1 MSEQTTGRRFLL
13 LIVAILIVI
22 IAGDTVGVLRMTNNH
37 DFAVYYRAAER
48 LRSGQ
53 DIYAELGAF
62 RTFIESG
69 QSTKDEDTPWPF
81 STPPFHAL
89 LTVPL
94 TLLPYSW
101 AAMIWTGLCLAA
113 MAVACWL
120 LLRSQHWL
128 TLSGL
133 AVTLLLL
140 DQFQPAVVAVRLGQI
155 DMVIFLL
162 LVLAFIW
169 LKAGAETKAGLA
181 LGMAIG
187 IKVFAGFLVLYLLW
201 KRRRQ
206 AALVALTSGVVFL
219 IGSFVMVGSQALKRY
234 LEFSSL
240 YTWGAFAGYPYHQ
253 SLNAFF
259 TRTFKQNI
267 FMSPVANLPWLADG
281 LTIVLSVLLLVGLA
295 WLTRRSADAPDAGH
309 SMADITMPR
318 FDLEYALT
326 VTTMLLILPPAPRYA
341 FVWLLLGFLVVAAR
355 LVRGEGPS
363 WLIALLALSYI
374 LSARLVYFPLPLL
387 RRLVMDGQFMLSALL
402 LWLALAWLLWK
413 SRQVKGEP

>member
-1 MSEQTTGRRFLL
+1 
-13 LIVAILIVI
+13 
-22 IAGDTVGVLRMTNNH
+22 
-37 DFAVYYRAAER
+37 
-48 LRSGQ
+48 
-53 DIYAELGAF
+53 
-62 RTFIESG
+62 
-69 QSTKDEDTPWPF
+69 
-81 STPPFHAL
+81 
-89 LTVPL
+89 
-94 TLLPYSW
+94 
-101 AAMIWTGLCLAA
+101 
-113 MAVACWL
+113 
-120 LLRSQHWL
+120 
-128 TLSGL
+128 
-133 AVTLLLL
+133 
-140 DQFQPAVVAVRLGQI
+140 
-155 DMVIFLL
+155 
-162 LVLAFIW
+162 
-169 LKAGAETKAGLA
+169 
-181 LGMAIG
+181 
-187 IKVFAGFLVLYLLW
+187 
-201 KRRRQ
+201 
-206 AALVALTSGVVFL
+206 
-219 IGSFVMVGSQALKRY
+219 MVGSQALKRY

-240 YTWGAFAGYPYHQ
+240 YTWGAFAGYPYNK